1 MKEQFLSDFRVF
13 LQMRNYAPSTIKS
26 YVNVLG
32 QYWAFCEQQPLSN
45 PQFTKEKSVFL
56 WFKHLTAKHG
66 AGTVFSQNYSSLKLF
81 YLYILKRDWDSHGIL
96 RPRRCRPLP
105 EIMSND
111 DIDKLLAH
119 TPFAKHKAIFL
130 TLYATGLRIGEVVN
144 LKIEDVN
151 SQTMT
156 IRVRGGKGR
165 KDRFL
170 PLTQPLL
177 EVLRQYFTDYK
188 PTVYLFNGVNV
199 GEPLSARAIQHAF
212 QSAKEKAKLNP
223 RITPHTLRHAFATH
237 HVDDGT
243 HLAAIKSMLGH
254 TNIKTTSRYLHM
266 SIQSLHQ
273 FNNPAD
279 ELCKKFI
286 K

>member
-1 MKEQFLSDFRVF
+1 MQQPLIEEFKVF

-26 YVNVLG
+26 YLNCLS
-32 QYWAFCEQQPLSN
+32 QFWKFCEQGRLRN
-45 PQFTKEKSVFL
+45 PNFTKEKAVFF
-56 WFKHLTAKHG
+56 WFKHLTDKLG

-81 YLYILKRDWDSHGIL
+81 YLHILKRNWEDNGIL
-96 RPRRCRPLP
+96 RPRRNRPLP

-111 DIDKLLAH
+111 DIDKLLDN
-119 TPFAKHKAIFL
+119 TVFPKHKAIFL
-130 TLYATGLRIGEVVN
+130 TLYATGMRIGELTQ

-156 IRVRGGKGR
+156 ILVRQGKGR

-170 PLTQPLL
+170 PLSDSLL
-177 EVLRQYFTDYK
+177 AVLRQYFTEYK

-199 GEPLSARAIQHAF
+199 GQPLSTRAIQHAF
-212 QSAKEKAKLNP
+212 QCAKEKAKLNP

-237 HVDDGT
+237 HVDEGT

-254 TNIKTTSRYLHM
+254 TNIKTTSRYLHL
-266 SIQSLHQ
+266 SVQSLHQ
-273 FNNPAD
+273 FSNPAD
-279 ELCKKFI
+279 ALCKKFI